1 MKNIYAISAL
11 ALILAC
17 AASIDLMAQKPNR
30 STFEIELVGKNYDSL
45 SLAIYREFAAP
56 IRMPSV
62 LQDNKV
68 WQFNLPD
75 SLYETTSY
83 MRLIMP
89 NTDEKTSHFI
99 QLDLLKAEGD
109 TIKLGQF
116 NLTPDQK
123 YTANYYSTDSLIND
137 PFFRKEC
144 VIFDKFLVSESKPT
158 DFTLRA
164 TQLNID
170 KEDEMNYSLA
180 FSEYLSHVINNPN
193 SQYLLNEL
201 KEKFED
207 FEKEHASLA
216 YSNFTETMRNSLNG
230 KIIKNYLEATHF
242 EDMQLTNPT
251 NQQKEFIIQNSE
263 KFNLVVFSASW
274 CGPCHAQLPL
284 LKELYAK
291 QSEKLDIIYI
301 SIDEE
306 ATQKGWTDYMI
317 KEQVPWRSLLAKD
330 MTTEVRNRYYV
341 KWIPYSILVYP
352 NGEKQVVDIRKDA
365 DREILYNLENKM

>member
-1 MKNIYAISAL
+1 MKNIYIISAL
-11 ALILAC
+11 ILVS

-30 STFEIELVGKNYDSL
+30 SIFEIELVGKNYDSL
-45 SLAIYREFAAP
+45 SLAIYREFADP
-56 IRMPSV
+56 VRMPGV
-62 LQDNKV
+62 LQDNKI

-89 NTDEKTSHFI
+89 NTDDKTSHFI

-137 PFFRKEC
+137 PFFRKKC

-317 KEQVPWRSLLAKD
+317 KEQVSWRSLLAKD

>member
-1 MKNIYAISAL
+1 MKNIYIISAL
-11 ALILAC
+11 ALIVAN
-17 AASIDLMAQKPNR
+17 AVPIDLMAQKPNR
-30 STFEIELVGKNYDSL
+30 SIFEIELVGKNFDSL
-45 SLAIYREFAAP
+45 SLAIYREFADP
-56 IRMPSV
+56 ERMSGL
-62 LQDNKV
+62 LQNNKT

-75 SLYETTSY
+75 SLYEATAY

-89 NTDEKTSHFI
+89 KTDEKTSHFI

-116 NLTPDQK
+116 NLTPDVK
-123 YTANYYSTDSLIND
+123 YIANYYSTDSLIND
-137 PFFRKEC
+137 PFFRKER

-180 FSEYLSHVINNPN
+180 FSEYLSRVINNPN
-193 SQYLLNEL
+193 SHYLLNEL

-216 YSNFTETMRNSLNG
+216 YSNFTETMKNSLNG
-230 KIIKNYLEATHF
+230 KIVKNYLEANRF
-242 EDMQLTNPT
+242 EDMQLTNPI

-284 LKELYAK
+284 LKELYEK

-306 ATQKGWTDYMI
+306 ATEKGWTDYMI
-317 KEQVPWRSLLAKD
+317 EEQVPWRSLLAKD
-330 MTTEVRNRYYV
+330 MITEVRNRYYV
-341 KWIPYSILVYP
+341 KWIPYSILVSP

-365 DREILYNLENKM
+365 DREILYNLKNIE

>member
-1 MKNIYAISAL
+1 MKNIYIISAL
-11 ALILAC
+11 ALILAS
-17 AASIDLMAQKPNR
+17 ATSIDLMAQKPNR
-30 STFEIELVGKNYDSL
+30 SIFEIELVGKNYDSL
-45 SLAIYREFAAP
+45 SLAIYREFADP
-56 IRMPSV
+56 VRMPGV
-62 LQDNKV
+62 LQDNKI

-75 SLYETTSY
+75 SLYEATAY

-116 NLTPDQK
+116 NLTPDVK

-137 PFFRKEC
+137 PFFRKER
-144 VIFDKFLVSESKPT
+144 VIFDKFLISESKPT

-170 KEDEMNYSLA
+170 KEDQMNYSIA

-216 YSNFTETMRNSLNG
+216 YSNFTETMKNSLNG
-230 KIIKNYLEATHF
+230 KIVEKYLEANRF
-242 EDMQLTNPT
+242 EDMQLINPI

-284 LKELYAK
+284 LKELYEK

-306 ATQKGWTDYMI
+306 ATLKGWTDYMI
-317 KEQVPWRSLLAKD
+317 DEQVPWRSLLAKD
-330 MTTEVRNRYYV
+330 MITEVRNRYYV

-365 DREILYNLENKM
+365 DREILYNLKNIE

>member
-1 MKNIYAISAL
+1 
-11 ALILAC
+11 
-17 AASIDLMAQKPNR
+17 
-30 STFEIELVGKNYDSL
+30 
-45 SLAIYREFAAP
+45 
-56 IRMPSV
+56 
-62 LQDNKV
+62 
-68 WQFNLPD
+68 
-75 SLYETTSY
+75 

-116 NLTPDQK
+116 NLTPDVK

-137 PFFRKEC
+137 PFFRKER
-144 VIFDKFLVSESKPT
+144 VIFDKFLISESKPT

-170 KEDEMNYSLA
+170 KEDQMNYSIA
-180 FSEYLSHVINNPN
+180 FSEYLSRVINNPN

-216 YSNFTETMRNSLNG
+216 YSNFTETMKNSLNG
-230 KIIKNYLEATHF
+230 KIVEKYLEANRF
-242 EDMQLTNPT
+242 EDMQLINPI

-284 LKELYAK
+284 LKELYEK

-306 ATQKGWTDYMI
+306 ATLKGWTDYMI
-317 KEQVPWRSLLAKD
+317 DEQVPWRSLLAKD
-330 MTTEVRNRYYV
+330 MITEVRNRYYV

-365 DREILYNLENKM
+365 DREILYNLKNIE